1 MKKILISILCVGLLS
16 ACEKKLEEYAINP
29 NDPENSTPALLL
41 TGAEVATFAVH
52 SGNLARV
59 PNLFTQ
65 HVAGTSDQFADY
77 ARYDLNDQNFVNEW
91 NTVYTNALI
100 NTRTLLQTYGN
111 GNPYYSG
118 MAKVLTAMNLGVATD
133 LFGDV
138 PYSDALKGLEKN
150 YAPKYDTQEQIIQSI
165 QSLLSDAITDFGAPV
180 TANTN
185 IPALDDLIFGGDIA
199 KWTKSAYILKARYH
213 NRLSQIS
220 PSQSATDALKAISDA
235 GLSGNSDDMNAVFFD
250 EPASL
255 NQWAAFMSE
264 RGYIR
269 MGKFFVDYMKST
281 FDPRL
286 TFFAAVDDAGGYSG
300 TAVDDQTTESTSSP
314 GPGIASNDSPLPLV
328 TYTEAKFIQA
338 EAYLRLNMRPEA
350 AAAFNQAVKASVL
363 RVTGVAAPLAFEI
376 AIASET
382 ALTISLEKIIR
393 QKYVALFTQLEPYN
407 DWRRTGFPVLTPN
420 SAGVEPK
427 IPLRLPSSQEERLY
441 NPNATIVTDIYAPV
455 WWDK

>member
-1 MKKILISILCVGLLS
+1 MKKLYIAILCLGILS
-16 ACEKKLEEYAINP
+16 SCEKKLEEYAINP
-29 NDPENSTPALLL
+29 NDPEKSTPALLL
-41 TGAEVATFAVH
+41 SGAEVATFAIH

-65 HVAGTSDQFADY
+65 HIAGTSDQFADY
-77 ARYDLNDQNFVNEW
+77 ARYDLNDQSFVNEW
-91 NTVYTNALI
+91 NTVYAGALI
-100 NTRTLLQTYGN
+100 NTRTLLTNYGS

-165 QSLLSDAITDFGAPV
+165 QTLLSDAITDFGAPV

-185 IPALDDLIFGGDIA
+185 IPAADDLIFGGDVS
-199 KWTKSAYILKARYH
+199 KWKKSAYILKARYH

-220 PSQSATDALKAISDA
+220 PTQSATDALQAISDA
-235 GLSGNSDDMNAVFFD
+235 NISGNTDDMNAVFFNIST
-250 EPASL
+250 SL

-269 MGKFFVDYMKST
+269 MGKFFIDYMKSSS
-281 FDPRL
+281 DPRL
-286 TFFAAVDDAGGYSG
+286 TFFAAKDDAGGYSG
-300 TAVDDQTTESTSSP
+300 TAVDDQSTETTSSP
-314 GPGIASNDSPLPLV
+314 GPGIASNDSPLPLI

-338 EAYLRLNMRPEA
+338 EAYLRLNMKPQAATAYNEA
-350 AAAFNQAVKASVL
+350 VNASVK
-363 RVTGVAAPLAFEI
+363 RVTGTDAPLSFQLAV
-376 AIASET
+376 ASET
-382 ALTISLEKIIR
+382 ALTISLEKIIN
-393 QKYVALFTQLEPYN
+393 QKYIALFTQIEPYN
-407 DWRRTGFPVLTPN
+407 DWRRIGFPLLTPN

-441 NPNATIVTDIYAPV
+441 NSNATIVTNIYEPV